1 MIRHKFVALVATG
14 AFVTL
19 GSTALAQQSPMQQG
33 QMQQSPAQQS
43 PMQQGQ
49 MQPTGSRTSML
60 SAADK
65 QFLTTTAEDSVYEFS
80 SAQLAVQ
87 RAQRPE
93 VAQYALRIMG
103 DHAQFNKALMQL
115 ARQKG
120 LTLPVTLSSKDRDKL
135 DRLMQLH
142 GAAFDRQY
150 IQEVAKANATS
161 VTELNRAAKITK
173 DQDMQNFIATFLPVD
188 QQHLQLA
195 NALQNGSASSGAG
208 MTGSRT
214 Q

>member
-19 GSTALAQQSPMQQG
+19 GSAALS
-33 QMQQSPAQQS
+33 QQSPAQQS
-43 PMQQGQ
+43 SMQQ
-49 MQPTGSRTSML
+49 TGSRTSML
-60 SAADK
+60 SDADK

-87 RAQRPE
+87 KAQKPE

-135 DRLMQLH
+135 DRLMRLQ
-142 GAAFDRQY
+142 GPAFDRQY

-161 VTELNRAAKITK
+161 VTELGRAARTTK

-195 NALQNGSASSGAG
+195 NALQNASSGAG